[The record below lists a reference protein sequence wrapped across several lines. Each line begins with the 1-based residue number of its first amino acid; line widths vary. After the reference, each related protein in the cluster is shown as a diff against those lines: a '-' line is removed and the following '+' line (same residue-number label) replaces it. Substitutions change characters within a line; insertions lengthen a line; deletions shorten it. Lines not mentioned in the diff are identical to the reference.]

1 MPNFLLQIVDQGIY
15 KMLKRDTES
24 YLKMTIIRY
33 TKAGINVTGLK
44 RSNIGR
50 CTYEDIKTGQIT
62 NIDPSGYTINGVV

>member
-1 MPNFLLQIVDQGIY
+1 MVDQGIY

-44 RSNIGR
+44 RRNNS

>member
-1 MPNFLLQIVDQGIY
+1 MPKFLIQIVDQGF

-24 YLKMTIIRY
+24 YLKYKMQEM

-50 CTYEDIKTGQIT
+50 CTYEDIKTGQII

>member
-1 MPNFLLQIVDQGIY
+1 MPIYLLQIVDQGF

-24 YLKMTIIRY
+24 YLKYKMQEM
-33 TKAGINVTGLK
+33 TKAGINVAGLK
-44 RSNIGR
+44 RRNNS